1 MRRSIPLAALLCVL
15 LVTPA
20 YASADPTPTPTTPP
34 PSIGSVPA
42 TEGEVSHGSAPTP
55 HSVPPAAPAPTAGGN
70 SPGAP
75 DPHPPAGGIGPYGEQ
90 VGGARLQSRG
100 LVLPAGATPLPPN
113 LTATAWVLA
122 DLDSGDVIAARDP
135 HGRYQPASILKT
147 LTSITL
153 LPLLPGKKVVTVSP
167 NAANAEGSA
176 VGIVAGGRYTVDNL
190 FDGLLLMSG
199 NDTATALAEAAGGV
213 KHTVALMNR
222 TALRLGAYDTFVETP
237 SGLDGWKQLTSAYDM
252 AIFLREAV
260 NMPRFVAYDRTPTAL
275 LPAQKVGGRKY
286 GTVWLGNQ
294 GEPFLTTVPGALVSK
309 IGFTD
314 AAQHTYLCAT
324 SRGGR
329 RLGVI
334 FLRAQKYPLDQW
346 QQAAEL
352 LDWGYALP
360 EDTAVGHLDPPAAPP
375 AASPSSQ
382 PSGASTPIGHPV
394 VVAVKGAGSGGDG
407 PRWIVIGIGI
417 LVVGIGVLWLAGRW
431 LIGGHPPRRGGPR
444 PGGGPGPGGGPA
456 PGGV

>member
-1 MRRSIPLAALLCVL
+1 MRRSIPLAALVWVL

-20 YASADPTPTPTTPP
+20 YASADPTPSPTAV

-42 TEGEVSHGSAPTP
+42 TAGEVSHGSVPT
-55 HSVPPAAPAPTAGGN
+55 HSVPPAAPAPTASGK

-75 DPHPPAGGIGPYGEQ
+75 DPHPPAGGIGPYGER

-100 LVLPAGATPLPPN
+100 LVLPAHAKPLPRN

-153 LPLLPGKKVVTVSP
+153 LPLLPGKKVVTVSQ

-213 KHTVALMNR
+213 KHTVALMNQ

-294 GEPFLTTVPGALVSK
+294 GEPFLTTVRGALVSK

-346 QQAAEL
+346 QQAAKL

-360 EDTAVGHLDPPAAPP
+360 EGTAVGHLDPAAAPP
-375 AASPSSQ
+375 TPSAASSSMR
-382 PSGASTPIGHPV
+382 SEPV
-394 VVAVKGAGSGGDG
+394 RSPLVVAVNGDG
-407 PRWIVIGIGI
+407 RGDGGPPWIVIGIGI

-444 PGGGPGPGGGPA
+444 PGGGPGSGGGPA
-456 PGGV
+456 PGGA

>member
-1 MRRSIPLAALLCVL
+1 MRRSIPLAVL
-15 LVTPA
+15 VCAMLATPV
-20 YASADPTPTPTTPP
+20 YASADPTPAPTQTPTPNVLPTQTNSPTL
-34 PSIGSVPA
+34 GSVPA
-42 TEGEVSHGSAPTP
+42 TAAEVTRAADGT
-55 HSVPPAAPAPTAGGN
+55 HSVPPAAPKPTASAN
-70 SPGAP
+70 SPDAP
-75 DPHPPAGGIGPYGEQ
+75 DPHPPAGGIGPNGEL
-90 VGGARLQSRG
+90 VGGPRLQSRG
-100 LVLPAGATPLPPN
+100 LVLPAHAKPLPPN

-122 DLDSGDVIAARDP
+122 DLDTGDVIAARDP

-153 LPLLPGKKVVTVSP
+153 LPLLPGKRVVTVSQ

-213 KHTVALMNR
+213 EHTVALMNQ

-275 LPAQKVGGRKY
+275 LPAQNVGGRRY

-294 GEPFLTTVPGALVSK
+294 GGPFLTSVPGALVSK

-314 AAQHTYLCAT
+314 AAQHTYLCAA

-334 FLRAQKYPLDQW
+334 FLRAQKYPIDQW

-352 LDWGYALP
+352 LNWGYALP
-360 EDTAVGHLDPPAAPP
+360 KGTAVGHLDPPPAPPVGTSSAAPP
-375 AASPSSQ
+375 IRADGSPVEVAAKSDD
-382 PSGASTPIGHPV
+382 
-394 VVAVKGAGSGGDG
+394 GG
-407 PRWIVIGIGI
+407 PPWIVIGIGI
-417 LVVGIGVLWLAGRW
+417 LVAGIGVLWLAGRW
-431 LIGGHPPRRGGPR
+431 LTRGPHRGGPPR
-444 PGGGPGPGGGPA
+444 GGGPA
-456 PGGV
+456 PGGA

>member
-1 MRRSIPLAALLCVL
+1 
-15 LVTPA
+15 
-20 YASADPTPTPTTPP
+20 
-34 PSIGSVPA
+34 
-42 TEGEVSHGSAPTP
+42 
-55 HSVPPAAPAPTAGGN
+55 
-70 SPGAP
+70 
-75 DPHPPAGGIGPYGEQ
+75 
-90 VGGARLQSRG
+90 
-100 LVLPAGATPLPPN
+100 
-113 LTATAWVLA
+113 
-122 DLDSGDVIAARDP
+122 
-135 HGRYQPASILKT
+135 
-147 LTSITL
+147 
-153 LPLLPGKKVVTVSP
+153 
-167 NAANAEGSA
+167 
-176 VGIVAGGRYTVDNL
+176 
-190 FDGLLLMSG
+190 
-199 NDTATALAEAAGGV
+199 
-213 KHTVALMNR
+213 LMNQ

-294 GEPFLTTVPGALVSK
+294 GEPFLTTVRGALVSK

-360 EDTAVGHLDPPAAPP
+360 EGTAVGHLDPAAAPP
-375 AASPSSQ
+375 T
-382 PSGASTPIGHPV
+382 PSGVPTSVRVGPV
-394 VVAVKGAGSGGDG
+394 RSPLVVAAKGDG
-407 PRWIVIGIGI
+407 HDGGPPWIVIGIGI

-431 LIGGHPPRRGGPR
+431 LIGGHPPRRGGP
-444 PGGGPGPGGGPA
+444 GPGGGPA
-456 PGGV
+456 PGGA